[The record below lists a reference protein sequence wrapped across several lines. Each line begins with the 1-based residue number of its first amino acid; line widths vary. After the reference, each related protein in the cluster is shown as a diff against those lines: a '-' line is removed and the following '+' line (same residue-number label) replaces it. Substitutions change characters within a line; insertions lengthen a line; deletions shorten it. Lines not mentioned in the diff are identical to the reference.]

1 MVVDLMPKDK
11 ITKVTTPKAPKTK
24 TTRVDNSEWKA
35 TSPLSGSGQS
45 WSEWGKSNPNREAN
59 AQSRKAEFA
68 KEPTTMTRA
77 GTPQRDEMVAK
88 WKAARPVTGKG
99 GAKTDEDKEAK
110 RQSMIFWAKNNPN
123 KGTNAGRAIREEKA
137 KKAPAPPRAPKAKK
151 APAPKRGKK

>member
-1 MVVDLMPKDK
+1 MAKDK
-11 ITKVTTPKAPKTK
+11 ITKVDTPKTPKNK
-24 TTRVDNSEWKA
+24 TTRVDNKDWKES
-35 TSPLSGSGQS
+35 SPLSGSGQS

-59 AQSRKAEFA
+59 AQSRKAEFQ

-77 GTPQRDEMVAK
+77 GTSQRDEMVAK

-99 GAKTDEDKEAK
+99 GAKSDEDKEAK

-137 KKAPAPPRAPKAKK
+137 KKAPAPPRAPKSKK
-151 APAPKRGKK
+151 AAAPKRGKKK

>member
-1 MVVDLMPKDK
+1 MAKPK
-11 ITKVTTPKAPKTK
+11 ITKVTTPKAPKNK
-24 TTRVDNSEWKA
+24 TTRVDNSSWKA
-35 TSPLSGSGQS
+35 SSPLSGTGQS

-77 GTPQRDEMVAK
+77 GTPQREEMVAK

-99 GAKTDEDKEAK
+99 GAKSDEDKEAK

-137 KKAPAPPRAPKAKK
+137 KKAPTPPKPKKATAPKKSKK
-151 APAPKRGKK
+151 K